1 MRAFVALNLPDAT
14 RRALWSA
21 IAPLRDRNFP
31 VKWVRPEGIH
41 LTLKFLG
48 DVPDGQ
54 RSAVVEALGRAT
66 RGARPLPLTV
76 EGFGA
81 FPQPARA
88 RVVWAGVTAEPALE
102 LLQHA
107 VEREFTPLGFPTEAR
122 QFRPHVTLGR
132 AARDARPVAFK
143 GFDQALEALEALA
156 FSETVVIESVDLMRS
171 SLQSGGVVYEVVHH
185 ERLS

>member
-1 MRAFVALNLPDAT
+1 MALNLADTT

-21 IAPLRDRNFP
+21 IAPLRDLALP
-31 VKWVRPEGIH
+31 IKWVRPEGIH

-48 DVPDGQ
+48 DVEDAQ
-54 RSAVVEALGRAT
+54 QSEVIAALSRAAH
-66 RGARPLPLTV
+66 GARPITMTV

-81 FPQPARA
+81 FPHPARA

-107 VEREFTPLGFPTEAR
+107 VEREFTPLGFATEAR
-122 QFRPHVTLGR
+122 TFRPHVTLGR
-132 AARDARPVAFK
+132 AARDARPTALR
-143 GFDQALEALEALA
+143 GLEQALPALA
-156 FSETVVIESVDLMRS
+156 FAETVVIETVDLMRS
-171 SLQSGGVVYEVVHH
+171 TLQSTGAVYEAVHR

>member
-1 MRAFVALNLPDAT
+1 MRAFVALNLADTT

-21 IAPLRDRNFP
+21 IEPLRDRQLP

-48 DVPDGQ
+48 EVADTQQSEVI
-54 RSAVVEALGRAT
+54 AALGRAAH
-66 RGARPLPLTV
+66 GARPLALTV

-81 FPQPARA
+81 FPNPAHA

-122 QFRPHVTLGR
+122 AFRPHVTLGR
-132 AARDARPVAFK
+132 AARDARPAAFQ
-143 GFDQALEALEALA
+143 GLDQALEALSFA
-156 FSETVVIESVDLMRS
+156 ETVVIETVDLMRS
-171 SLQSGGVVYEVVHH
+171 TLQSGGAVYEAVHR